1 MEKNWVIMK
10 EKYFA
15 QEIEAKWQ
23 QRWADARAFEVEPDP
38 SNPKFYCLE
47 MLPYPS
53 GRIHMG
59 HVRNYAI
66 GDALSWYKRL
76 RGYNVLHPIGWDSFG
91 QPAEQAAIKRGI
103 HPATWTEDNIA
114 HMRQQLKRLGISY
127 DWRRETAAHTP
138 EYYRWNQWFFLKMYE
153 RDLIYRKSSPVNWCP
168 HCQTVLSNEQ
178 AQGGCWRCGSE
189 VEQRELEQWFARI
202 TNYAEDLLNGLDQ
215 LEAGWPEKVLTMQR
229 NWIGRSEGA
238 LVDFAVEGMDEKIK
252 IFTTRVDT
260 IFGANCIILAPE
272 HPLAQRLAAMSSR
285 RDEVLAFSRRMAQ
298 QDRRVRSADDA
309 EKEGVDTGVRA
320 INPYN
325 GERLP
330 IWIANFILMEYG
342 TGAIMSVPAHD
353 QRDYDFAR
361 KYDLPIRQVIAPLD
375 DNGRPTEFDDLK
387 EAYDGDG
394 VLINSGAFNGLP
406 SQQAIRRM
414 AQYAE
419 EKGFG
424 KGTVQYKLRDWGMSR
439 QRYWGTPVPM
449 VHCPNCGIVPVP
461 ENQLPVMLPPTAPFT
476 GESGSPLDHVPE
488 FVHTTCP
495 KCQGPARR
503 DTDTMDTFVDSNWY
517 YYRYCDP
524 KNDRAPFDPAIIR
537 QFMPVEQYIGGV
549 EHAVMHLLY
558 TRFWTKFMR
567 DMGLIEFSEPVTNLL
582 TQGMVTNIVTE
593 GPDKGQWKKMSKS
606 LGNGVDPDE
615 MIDIHGADTVR
626 VFMLFAAPPEAE
638 LRWLEDGVEGAAR
651 FLRRV
656 YTLVARWHQA
666 IRERKPGKIEDA
678 GEFNQTQRQL
688 LRKTHQTILGVTR
701 DIEDRL
707 QFNTAIAK
715 LMELVN
721 AMYDFDATVGGAV
734 SATDADLAV
743 FNEALNVLVRLLAP
757 FAPHV
762 AEEMWEGLG
771 HSESLTQTRWPT
783 YDEALARE
791 DVLEIPVQIN
801 GKLRSRIFLTP
812 DAAPDQYEQLA
823 LADEK
828 VQSLIDG
835 KSVAKVIVVPQRMVN
850 VVVK

>member
-1 MEKNWVIMK
+1 MK

-23 QRWADARAFEVEPDP
+23 QRWAETHAFEVEPDP
-38 SNPKFYCLE
+38 CKPKFYCLE

-76 RGYNVLHPIGWDSFG
+76 QGYNVLHPIGWDSFG
-91 QPAEQAAIKRGI
+91 QPAEQAAIKHGV
-103 HPATWTEDNIA
+103 HPATWTEQNIV

-127 DWRRETAAHTP
+127 DWRREVAAHRP
-138 EYYRWNQWFFLKMYE
+138 DYYRWNQWFFLKMHE
-153 RDLIYRKSSPVNWCP
+153 RGLIYRKSSPVNWCP
-168 HCQTVLSNEQ
+168 QCQTVLSNEQ
-178 AQGGCWRCGSE
+178 AQGGCWRCGSA

-202 TNYAEDLLNGLDQ
+202 THYAEELLDGLDQ
-215 LEAGWPEKVLTMQR
+215 LQDGWPEKVLTMQR

-238 LVDFAVEGMDEKIK
+238 LVDFAVEGLDEKIT
-252 IFTTRVDT
+252 IFTTRIDT
-260 IFGANCIILAPE
+260 IFGANAVLLAPE
-272 HPLAQRLAAMSSR
+272 HPLSQRLGERAPNR
-285 RDEVLAFSRRMAQ
+285 QEVLAFIHRLIK
-298 QDRRVRSADDA
+298 QDRRVRSLDDTD
-309 EKEGVDTGVRA
+309 KQGIDTGLRA
-320 INPYN
+320 INPFN

-330 IWIANFILMEYG
+330 VWIANFILMDYG

-353 QRDYDFAR
+353 QRDYDFAK
-361 KYDLPIRQVIAPLD
+361 KYGLPIRQVIAPLD
-375 DNGRPTEFDDLK
+375 ERGQPIEFSELNA
-387 EAYDGDG
+387 AYEGDG
-394 VLINSGAFNGLP
+394 VLINSGAFDGPPN
-406 SQQAIRRM
+406 QEAIRRM
-414 AQYAE
+414 TQHAE
-419 EKGFG
+419 ENGFG
-424 KGTVQYKLRDWGMSR
+424 KGTVQYKLRDWGLSR

-449 VHCPNCGIVPVP
+449 IHCPNCGIVPVP
-461 ENQLPVMLPPTAPFT
+461 EDQLPVLLPPTAPFT

-488 FVHTTCP
+488 FVNTTCP
-495 KCQGPARR
+495 QCHGPARR

-524 KNDRAPFDPAIIR
+524 NNDRVPFDPALIR
-537 QFMPVEQYIGGV
+537 HWMPVEQYIGGV

-558 TRFWTKFMR
+558 TRFWTKLMR
-567 DMGLIEFSEPVTNLL
+567 DLGLIEFSEPVTRLL

-615 MIDIHGADTVR
+615 MIDIYGADTVR

-638 LRWLEDGVEGAAR
+638 LRWQEEGVEGAAR

-656 YTLVARWHQA
+656 YTLVARWHQVIHQSTPA
-666 IRERKPGKIEDA
+666 QLQET
-678 GEFNQTQRQL
+678 NQLTQAQRQL
-688 LRKTHQTILGVTR
+688 LRKTHQTILGVTH
-701 DIEDRL
+701 DIEDRM

-721 AMYDFDATVGGAV
+721 AMYDFDASVGGAA
-734 SATDADLAV
+734 SATETDVTV
-743 FNEALNVLVRLLAP
+743 FNEALSVLVRLLTP

-771 HSESLTQTRWPT
+771 HTGGLIQARWPT
-783 YDEALARE
+783 YNEALAQE

-801 GKLRSRIFLTP
+801 GKLRGRIFVSP
-812 DAAPDQYEQLA
+812 DATPQHYEQAA
-823 LADEK
+823 LSDAK
-828 VQSLIDG
+828 IQSYLDG
-835 KSVAKVIVVPQRMVN
+835 KSVIKVIVVPQRMVN